1 MHSSE
6 MRADGGG
13 DFEGQLPEER
23 RDVRTGAS
31 EAMRADL
38 KVRTYAGRS
47 KRARKK
53 PR

>member
-1 MHSSE
+1 VRDE
-6 MRADGGG
+6 TRAGGGG

-38 KVRTYAGRS
+38 KVRTYAGQS
-47 KRARKK
+47 TRAKEK